1 MTDSDPDFFALAA
14 DLARLE
20 AATVRPTVTAETSRA
35 ADVAITR
42 ADRVRFVAQ
51 LRHAFRFPDECDER
65 APLTSEGA
73 RVRDCLDAGVD
84 PYGEL

>member
-20 AATVRPTVTAETSRA
+20 AATVRPTVTAETARA
-35 ADVAITR
+35 VDAAIDR
-42 ADRVRFVAQ
+42 ADRVRYVSQ
-51 LRHAFRFPDECDER
+51 LRHAFRFPDDDR
-65 APLTSEGA
+65 GPLTSEGA
-73 RVRDCLDAGVD
+73 RVRDCLDAGVP

>member
-1 MTDSDPDFFALAA
+1 MSDTNPSLFDVAA